1 MLVARPRPPGRHR
14 APTAP
19 RCRGLEVP
27 LPRAPTSGSCWG
39 VGRSLRV
46 RVAGCSRNRTSRTV
60 LPSDAGAHARGDS
73 LGQEERAR
81 QPGPTRRGVSPH
93 RAAATPRVRD
103 ANTARL
109 SPRCGCEA
117 RNAQEPHGGGRSGSV
132 APGETPGCALA
143 GACAKALP
151 ERPGAATTLS
161 PLGPGGGEPT
171 LAGSRR
177 ALGACGGETRPAA
190 CLSCALGIYSKV
202 KEKCQGERLPKHQ
215 APLPGPFP
223 LPLPLPLTP
232 SLPSPTPH
240 LLPPPTVQPPWSQLL
255 QDEKVGEGGGQD
267 PIPLSSIIQDH
278 PHLRCLGRS
287 CACRGRIV
295 VVPRRVYLLPPTSC
309 SQGRG

>member
-1 MLVARPRPPGRHR
+1 MLVARPRPPGQHR

-27 LPRAPTSGSCWG
+27 PPPAPPPRGPAGASGGPRASAWLAAPGTGLPEPSCPATRAHTHA
-39 VGRSLRV
+39 VTVLGRRNAHDNPAPPD
-46 RVAGCSRNRTSRTV
+46 AGCRHTG
-60 LPSDAGAHARGDS
+60 LP
-73 LGQEERAR
+73 
-81 QPGPTRRGVSPH
+81 P
-93 RAAATPRVRD
+93 TPRVRD

-151 ERPGAATTLS
+151 ERPGAATPLS

-177 ALGACGGETRPAA
+177 ALGARGGETRPAA

-202 KEKCQGERLPKHQ
+202 KEKCQGERLPKHRV
-215 APLPGPFP
+215 PLRGRSPPP
-223 LPLPLPLTP
+223 PANPLTALSHSP
-232 SLPSPTPH
+232 LAPSPT
-240 LLPPPTVQPPWSQLL
+240 VQSPWSRLL
-255 QDEKVGEGGGQD
+255 QDEEVGEGGGQD
-267 PIPLSSIIQDH
+267 PIPMSSIIQDH